1 MSDCWIRTSLLL
13 RTIADDHVFNLVSKL
28 KDLVSSCLTFL
39 NHLPPSETLNLISWL
54 HLWQVRATPPQP
66 SLNIPMCPV
75 FHVCQGSVPG
85 GQAEGSQH
93 RFFCSSAL
101 RGGCIKVWHMWMS
114 FCFCPSFMS
123 SPPPFIFYQTTSP
136 LTWWSPSGLWCSGA
150 PVVDLTCMSS
160 KTYRGSGPALVG
172 EVKHWGRVP
181 IKRSFSPDQLVWV
194 HTAETSLFRLIMEFF
209 SWNNCPSMG
218 GVIIKS
224 RLSPPGVDFTCR
236 LFFFHCVC
244 FTVIGCQCKKL
255 VG

>member
-1 MSDCWIRTSLLL
+1 MFDFSESSSSVWTVKPHLMTSPVTGKSHAPPAIPEHSRVSCVSRVSGFCPWRTG
-13 RTIADDHVFNLVSKL
+13 RRFTA
-28 KDLVSSCLTFL
+28 
-39 NHLPPSETLNLISWL
+39 
-54 HLWQVRATPPQP
+54 QV
-66 SLNIPMCPV
+66 
-75 FHVCQGSVPG
+75 
-85 GQAEGSQH
+85 
-93 RFFCSSAL
+93 SSAL

-136 LTWWSPSGLWCSGA
+136 LTWWSPSGLWCSGE
-150 PVVDLTCMSS
+150 PVVGLTCMSS

-172 EVKHWGRVP
+172 EVEHWGRVP

-194 HTAETSLFRLIMEFF
+194 HPAETSRFRLIMEFF
-209 SWNNCPSMG
+209 CWSNCPSMG
-218 GVIIKS
+218 GVIIRS

-244 FTVIGCQCKKL
+244 FTVIGCQSKKL